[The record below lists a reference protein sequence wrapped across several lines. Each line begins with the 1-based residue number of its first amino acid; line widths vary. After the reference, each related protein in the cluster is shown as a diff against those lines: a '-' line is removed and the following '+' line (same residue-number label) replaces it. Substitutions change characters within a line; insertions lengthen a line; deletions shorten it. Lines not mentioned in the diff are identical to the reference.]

1 MTTTKRPA
9 LRKVVVAI
17 TSAALL
23 IAPASSGWAQQTT
36 DPRVA
41 AGVGAAG
48 VRNDLLGVYR
58 EALTNDATLA
68 SARALQLATQE
79 RVPQARAALL
89 PNLGASARHDFN
101 YYQSSLPENS
111 STYSVYGGGLNL
123 TVPVYRPQN
132 WTALDQAR
140 LTVLQSEAQLAQ
152 TQQEVALR
160 VAIAY
165 FNVLGARDQVI
176 ALVASKQ
183 ATGEQLQQ
191 ARREFEVGTKTIIDT
206 NEAQARFDQI
216 TAQEQVALGALL
228 VRRSELQIII
238 AREPD
243 TLAPLRERP
252 TLNPPLPQ
260 DINPWVIAAETG
272 SFPVQIARSS
282 YEIAT
287 REIQRQR
294 DAYKPTVD
302 VVSGY
307 NINKFNGTQ
316 GTDTNPRI
324 NSGSIG
330 VQLNV
335 PIYTGGLIQS
345 RVREAIALQDRS
357 NFDLETARRTAAN
370 AARDAYT
377 GVNFGLAQVSALESA
392 EVSARTQ
399 LESTQLG
406 YEVGVRIQLDVLNA
420 TTQLVQTQRDL
431 KRARYDVL
439 LAGLRLKAAAGTLRE
454 EDMAAVNALLDPA
467 EPITVPSVPALNVR
481 PPSRAY
487 PPTLTPPATSTPGAP
502 APTTR
507 PPATSTT
514 PGVTTPPAQS
524 PAPVAPAR
532 RSAPRSKGPAVQQ
545 YARSRRDAP
554 SQIAAPRRSSAG
566 VVRVHSQ
573 STPSSRLPRPHSLP
587 ALQRPP
593 QSHRLLPARS

>member
-1 MTTTKRPA
+1 MRKRTGA
-9 LRKVVVAI
+9 SQGLRQIV
-17 TSAALL
+17 AALTIVSL
-23 IAPASSGWAQQTT
+23 QFAPLSHGWAQQRQQPT
-36 DPRVA
+36 DSQTA
-41 AGVGAAG
+41 AAIANAA
-48 VRNDLLGVYR
+48 VRNDLLSLYR
-58 EALTNDATLA
+58 EALANDAVLA
-68 SARALQLATQE
+68 SARALQVATQE

-89 PNLGASARHDFN
+89 PNLGASARYDYN
-101 YYQSSLPENS
+101 VYRS
-111 STYSVYGGGLNL
+111 STPGIPVINSNYSVYGGGLDL

-132 WTALDQAR
+132 WTALDQAK
-140 LTVLQSEAQLAQ
+140 LTVVQSEAQLAQ
-152 TQQEVALR
+152 SQQDLALR

-165 FNVLGARDQVI
+165 FNLLAARDQLI

-216 TAQEQVALGALL
+216 AAQEQVALGALL
-228 VRRSELQIII
+228 VRRSELQVII

-252 TLNPPLPQ
+252 NLNPPLPQ
-260 DINPWVIAAETG
+260 DINAWVRAAEIG
-272 SFPVQIARSS
+272 SYSVQIAASG

-302 VVSGY
+302 LVSGY

-316 GTDTNPRI
+316 ASDTNPRI
-324 NSGSIG
+324 NSGSVG
-330 VQLNV
+330 VVLNV

-345 RVREAIALQDRS
+345 RVREALALQERS
-357 NFDLETARRTAAN
+357 SFDLESAHRTAAN
-370 AARDAYT
+370 AARDAFT

-439 LAGLRLKAAAGTLRE
+439 LAGLRLKSAAGTLGD

-467 EPITVPSVPALNVR
+467 EPITIPNIPAVNVR
-481 PPSRAY
+481 SPQRSN
-487 PPTLTPPATSTPGAP
+487 PPTLTPPATTTPP
-502 APTTR
+502 PPTTR
-507 PPATSTT
+507 PRGTTST
-514 PGVTTPPAQS
+514 PRVSDPRVPL
-524 PAPVAPAR
+524 PPVAPGGP
-532 RSAPRSKGPAVQQ
+532 SPPPTPPR
-545 YARSRRDAP
+545 
-554 SQIAAPRRSSAG
+554 
-566 VVRVHSQ
+566 
-573 STPSSRLPRPHSLP
+573 
-587 ALQRPP
+587 
-593 QSHRLLPARS
+593 

>member
-1 MTTTKRPA
+1 MTTRKRSA
-9 LRKVVVAI
+9 LRKIVVAI
-17 TSAALL
+17 TSATLL
-23 IAPASSGWAQQTT
+23 IAPASSGWAQQPT

-41 AGVGAAG
+41 AGVGVAG

-58 EALTNDATLA
+58 EALTNDAVLA
-68 SARALQLATQE
+68 SARALQTATQE

-89 PNLGASARHDFN
+89 PNLGASARYDHN
-101 YYQSSLPENS
+101 YYQSSSPDNS
-111 STYSVYGGGLNL
+111 STYGVYGGGLNL
-123 TVPVYRPQN
+123 TVPLYRPQN

-152 TQQEVALR
+152 TQQDVALR

-252 TLNPPLPQ
+252 TLNLPLPQ
-260 DINPWVIAAETG
+260 DINTWVIAAETG
-272 SFPVQIARSS
+272 SYAVQIARSS

-307 NINKFNGTQ
+307 NFNKFNGTQ
-316 GTDTNPRI
+316 NSDLNPRI

-330 VQLNV
+330 VLLNV

-345 RVREAIALQDRS
+345 RVREAISLQDRS
-357 NFDLETARRTAAN
+357 NFDLESARRTAAN

-467 EPITVPSVPALNVR
+467 EPITVPNVPALNVR
-481 PPSRAY
+481 PPQRLN
-487 PPTLTPPATSTPGAP
+487 PPALTPPETSTPRKSGPPARPPGTSPRSGVP
-502 APTTR
+502 APL
-507 PPATSTT
+507 
-514 PGVTTPPAQS
+514 AQS
-524 PAPVAPAR
+524 PRLAQSSDGHRLNKRGKSLDRA
-532 RSAPRSKGPAVQQ
+532 
-545 YARSRRDAP
+545 SRR
-554 SQIAAPRRSSAG
+554 AAMSSSKAQRSFAH
-566 VVRVHSQ
+566 V
-573 STPSSRLPRPHSLP
+573 PASRWV
-587 ALQRPP
+587 
-593 QSHRLLPARS
+593 ARD

>member
-1 MTTTKRPA
+1 MTT
-9 LRKVVVAI
+9 RKHPVARQVVAAF

-23 IAPASSGWAQQTT
+23 AAPLGQGWAQQRQQPT
-36 DPRVA
+36 DSRTA
-41 AGVGAAG
+41 ADIGNAG
-48 VRNDLLGVYR
+48 VRNDLLTLYR
-58 EALTNDATLA
+58 EALTNDAVLA
-68 SARALQLATQE
+68 SARALQLSTQE
-79 RVPQARAALL
+79 QVPQARAALL
-89 PNLGASARHDFN
+89 PNIGASGRHDYN
-101 YYQSSLPENS
+101 LYRS
-111 STYSVYGGGLNL
+111 STPGLGTTNSNYSVFGAGLDL

-132 WTALDQAR
+132 WIALDQAK

-152 TQQEVALR
+152 SQQDLALR
-160 VAIAY
+160 VANAY
-165 FNVLGARDQVI
+165 FNVLGARDQLI

-216 TAQEQVALGALL
+216 AAQEQVALGALL
-228 VRRSELQIII
+228 VRRSELQVII

-252 TLNPPLPQ
+252 TLNAPMPR
-260 DINPWVIAAETG
+260 DINDWVRAAEEG
-272 SFPVQIARSS
+272 SYSVQIARSS

-294 DAYKPTVD
+294 DAYKPTID

-307 NINKFNGTQ
+307 NYNRFNGTQ
-316 GTDTNPRI
+316 GSDTNPRI
-324 NSGSIG
+324 NSGSVG

-345 RVREAIALQDRS
+345 RVREALALQERS
-357 NFDLETARRTAAN
+357 NFELESARRNAAN

-377 GVNFGLAQVSALESA
+377 GVNFGLAQVTALESA

-439 LAGLRLKAAAGTLRE
+439 LAGLRLKSAAGTLG
-454 EDMAAVNALLDPA
+454 DADIAAVNALLDPA
-467 EPITVPSVPALNVR
+467 EPITVPDLPAVNVR
-481 PPSRAY
+481 SPQRTTPAPSLSPPGTT
-487 PPTLTPPATSTPGAP
+487 PTPAPAPATRPRGTTSTPGI
-502 APTTR
+502 
-507 PPATSTT
+507 SD
-514 PGVTTPPAQS
+514 PAQ
-524 PAPVAPAR
+524 PGTIPVRPT
-532 RSAPRSKGPAVQQ
+532 Q
-545 YARSRRDAP
+545 P
-554 SQIAAPRRSSAG
+554 SQPPRR
-566 VVRVHSQ
+566 
-573 STPSSRLPRPHSLP
+573 
-587 ALQRPP
+587 
-593 QSHRLLPARS
+593 

>member
-1 MTTTKRPA
+1 MTKTKRPA
-9 LRKVVVAI
+9 LRPIVVAMI
-17 TSAALL
+17 NATLL
-23 IAPASSGWAQQTT
+23 IAPASPGWTQQPT

-41 AGVGAAG
+41 AGVGKTADASG

-58 EALTNDATLA
+58 EALGNDATLA

-89 PNLGASARHDFN
+89 PNLGASARHDYN
-101 YYQSSLPENS
+101 LYH
-111 STYSVYGGGLNL
+111 STIPRDTSNYSVLGGGLNL
-123 TVPVYRPQN
+123 TVPLYRPQN

-140 LTVLQSEAQLAQ
+140 LTVLQSEAQLALS
-152 TQQEVALR
+152 QQDLALR

-165 FNVLGARDQVI
+165 FNVLAARDQVI

-228 VRRSELQIII
+228 IRRSELQIII

-252 TLNPPLPQ
+252 TLTAPLPQ
-260 DINPWVIAAETG
+260 DINSWVRAAEAG
-272 SFPVQIARSS
+272 SYSVQIARSA
-282 YEIAT
+282 YEIAA
-287 REIQRQR
+287 REIDRQR
-294 DAYKPTVD
+294 DAYKPTID
-302 VVSGY
+302 LVSGY
-307 NINKFNGTQ
+307 NLNRFNGTQ
-316 GTDTNPRI
+316 GSDLNPRI
-324 NSGSIG
+324 NSGSVG

-357 NFDLETARRTAAN
+357 NAELESTRRTAAN

-377 GVNFGLAQVSALESA
+377 GVNFGLAQVTALESA

-439 LAGLRLKAAAGTLRE
+439 LAGLRLKAAAGTLGD
-454 EDMAAVNALLDPA
+454 EDMAAVSALLDPA
-467 EPITVPSVPALNVR
+467 VPITVPEVPALNVR
-481 PPSRAY
+481 PPLRSN
-487 PPTLTPPATSTPGAP
+487 PPPALPADPATPRASTPSTRSRSAPSTPGVRG
-502 APTTR
+502 PTIQPSSPPPPTR
-507 PPATSTT
+507 PT
-514 PGVTTPPAQS
+514 
-524 PAPVAPAR
+524 R
-532 RSAPRSKGPAVQQ
+532 R
-545 YARSRRDAP
+545 
-554 SQIAAPRRSSAG
+554 
-566 VVRVHSQ
+566 
-573 STPSSRLPRPHSLP
+573 
-587 ALQRPP
+587 
-593 QSHRLLPARS
+593 

>member
-1 MTTTKRPA
+1 MRKTTTARTTRA
-9 LRKVVVAI
+9 LRQMVAAI
-17 TSAALL
+17 TITSLQF
-23 IAPASSGWAQQTT
+23 APLSTGFAQQKPQPT
-36 DPRVA
+36 DSRTA
-41 AGVGAAG
+41 AEIGNAG
-48 VRNDLLGVYR
+48 VRNDLLTLYR
-58 EALTNDATLA
+58 EALGKDAVLA

-79 RVPQARAALL
+79 QVPQARAALL
-89 PNLGASARHDFN
+89 PNLSANARYDYN
-101 YYQSSLPENS
+101 LYRS
-111 STYSVYGGGLNL
+111 STPGFPTDSSNYSVYGGGLDL

-140 LTVLQSEAQLAQ
+140 LTVVQSEAQLAQ
-152 TQQEVALR
+152 SQQDLALR
-160 VAIAY
+160 VATAY
-165 FNVLGARDQVI
+165 FNVLAARDQLI
-176 ALVASKQ
+176 ALVAAKQ

-216 TAQEQVALGALL
+216 SAQEQVALGALL
-228 VRRSELQIII
+228 VRRSELQVII

-252 TLNPPLPQ
+252 NLNPPLPR
-260 DINPWVIAAETG
+260 DIDAWVRAAEIG
-272 SFPVQIARSS
+272 NYSVQIAASG

-302 VVSGY
+302 LVSGY

-316 GTDTNPRI
+316 ATDTNPRI
-324 NSGSIG
+324 NSGSLG
-330 VQLNV
+330 VVLNV

-345 RVREAIALQDRS
+345 RVREALALQERS
-357 NFDLETARRTAAN
+357 NFDLESARRNAAN
-370 AARDAYT
+370 AARDAFT

-439 LAGLRLKAAAGTLRE
+439 LASLRLKSAAGTLG
-454 EDMAAVNALLDPA
+454 DDDIQAANALLDIA
-467 EPITVPSVPALNVR
+467 EPITVPELPAVNVR
-481 PPSRAY
+481 SPQRTS
-487 PPTLTPPATSTPGAP
+487 PPTLTPPPATAPAPTVP

-507 PPATSTT
+507 PRGTTSTPRVSDPATPLPPIS
-514 PGVTTPPAQS
+514 PG
-524 PAPVAPAR
+524 
-532 RSAPRSKGPAVQQ
+532 GPT
-545 YARSRRDAP
+545 
-554 SQIAAPRRSSAG
+554 PRR
-566 VVRVHSQ
+566 
-573 STPSSRLPRPHSLP
+573 
-587 ALQRPP
+587 
-593 QSHRLLPARS
+593 

>member
-1 MTTTKRPA
+1 M
-9 LRKVVVAI
+9 
-17 TSAALL
+17 
-23 IAPASSGWAQQTT
+23 APLAVGWAQQKPQPT
-36 DPRVA
+36 DPRTA
-41 AGVGAAG
+41 ADVGAIG
-48 VRNDLLGVYR
+48 VRNDLLTLYR
-58 EALTNDATLA
+58 EALVNDAVLA

-79 RVPQARAALL
+79 RIPQARAALL
-89 PNLGASARHDFN
+89 PNLSANARYDYN
-101 YYQSSLPENS
+101 LYRS
-111 STYSVYGGGLNL
+111 STPGFVTAGSNYSVYGGGLNL
-123 TVPVYRPQN
+123 TVPLYHAQN
-132 WTALDQAR
+132 WTALDQAK

-152 TQQEVALR
+152 SQQDLALR
-160 VAIAY
+160 VANAY
-165 FNVLGARDQVI
+165 FNVLAARDQLI

-252 TLNPPLPQ
+252 TLTAPLPQ
-260 DINPWVIAAETG
+260 EINAWVRAAETG
-272 SFPVQIARSS
+272 SYSVQIARSG

-294 DAYKPTVD
+294 DAYRPTID
-302 VVSGY
+302 LVSGY
-307 NINKFNGTQ
+307 GINKFNGTQ
-316 GTDTNPRI
+316 TTDLNPRI
-324 NSGSIG
+324 NSGSVG

-345 RVREAIALQDRS
+345 RVREALALQERS
-357 NFDLETARRTAAN
+357 NFDLESARRIAAN

-431 KRARYDVL
+431 KRARYDFL
-439 LAGLRLKAAAGTLRE
+439 LAGLRLKSATGTLGD
-454 EDMAAVNALLDPA
+454 EDIAAVNALLDPA
-467 EPITVPSVPALNVR
+467 EPITVPDVPAVNLRSPRSNLPALDSPV
-481 PPSRAY
+481 
-487 PPTLTPPATSTPGAP
+487 LTPAPTPGTRPRGTTSTPGLSDPAAP
-502 APTTR
+502 PRPGAPGR
-507 PPATSTT
+507 P
-514 PGVTTPPAQS
+514 
-524 PAPVAPAR
+524 
-532 RSAPRSKGPAVQQ
+532 SAPPTQ
-545 YARSRRDAP
+545 
-554 SQIAAPRRSSAG
+554 PR
-566 VVRVHSQ
+566 
-573 STPSSRLPRPHSLP
+573 
-587 ALQRPP
+587 
-593 QSHRLLPARS
+593 

>member
-1 MTTTKRPA
+1 MRKITGARQRPA
-9 LRKVVVAI
+9 LRQIVAAVA
-17 TSAALL
+17 SAALL
-23 IAPASSGWAQQTT
+23 AAPLSNGWAQQRQQPT
-36 DPRVA
+36 DSRTA
-41 AGVGAAG
+41 ADIGNAG
-48 VRNDLLGVYR
+48 VRNDLLTLYR
-58 EALTNDATLA
+58 EALANDAVLA

-89 PNLGASARHDFN
+89 PNLSANARADYNLYRSTISEFGTSG
-101 YYQSSLPENS
+101 SSN
-111 STYSVYGGGLNL
+111 YSVYGGGLDL

-140 LTVLQSEAQLAQ
+140 LTVVQSESQLAQ
-152 TQQEVALR
+152 SQQDLALR
-160 VAIAY
+160 VANAY
-165 FNVLGARDQVI
+165 FNVLAARDQLI
-176 ALVASKQ
+176 ALVASKS

-216 TAQEQVALGALL
+216 SAQEQVALGALL
-228 VRRSELQIII
+228 VRRSELQVII

-252 TLNPPLPQ
+252 NLSAPLPQ
-260 DINPWVIAAETG
+260 DINTWVRAAETG
-272 SFPVQIARSS
+272 SYSVQIARSG

-302 VVSGY
+302 LVSGY

-316 GTDTNPRI
+316 SSDLNPRI

-330 VQLNV
+330 VLLNV

-345 RVREAIALQDRS
+345 RVREALALQERS
-357 NFDLETARRTAAN
+357 NFDLDSARRIASN

-439 LAGLRLKAAAGTLRE
+439 LAGLRLKSAAGTLGD
-454 EDMAAVNALLDPA
+454 EDIAAVNALLDPA
-467 EPITVPSVPALNVR
+467 EPITIPELPAANVR
-481 PPSRAY
+481 SPQRTSPPA
-487 PPTLTPPATSTPGAP
+487 LTPPGTTTTPAP
-502 APTTR
+502 ATR
-507 PPATSTT
+507 PRGTTSIPRVSDPAA
-514 PGVTTPPAQS
+514 PLP
-524 PAPVAPAR
+524 PVAPGQPNPPPTP
-532 RSAPRSKGPAVQQ
+532 PR
-545 YARSRRDAP
+545 
-554 SQIAAPRRSSAG
+554 
-566 VVRVHSQ
+566 
-573 STPSSRLPRPHSLP
+573 
-587 ALQRPP
+587 
-593 QSHRLLPARS
+593 